1 MGRAKIPKSQK
12 DLEGNRGKR
21 EIPYEYAVPIPTR
34 CPKLFSPKMKK
45 VWKRLAPHFIAM
57 KKLTIL
63 NLDAFTELCYLI
75 VAIQEIREFI
85 DENNQ
90 SRIQEKW
97 YTDPSGKEHADLKE
111 SAYSKMYRDY
121 SKQLL
126 SYLKSFGLT
135 PDKMAGVYKPEE
147 KKDPMEGLID

>member
-1 MGRAKIPKSQK
+1 MGRSKKTESERN
-12 DLEGNRGKR
+12 LEGYPDKR
-21 EIPYEYAVPIPTR
+21 ATRNEHEVPIPTR
-34 CPKLFSPKMKK
+34 CPKTFSPKMRK

-85 DENNQ
+85 AENNQ
-90 SRIQEKW
+90 SRIQEKNW
-97 YTDPSGKEHADLKE
+97 VDSSGQEHLDLKE

-147 KKDPMEGLID
+147 TKDPMEKYID